1 MKVMLQ
7 LNMEDFFKT
16 IKKSLS
22 IEIDKKAMNTI
33 QPEII
38 FKKYV
43 PRNEKQLNKLIYLIK
58 LFILQKWDDFDTIVI
73 LTSTIKNITET
84 KTK

>member
-22 IEIDKKAMNTI
+22 KEIDKKAMNTI

-58 LFILQKWDDFDTIVI
+58 LFILQKWDDFDIVI